1 MKIGIITIATG
12 KYSIYVS
19 GLISS
24 CEQFFLNEHEKNY
37 FIFSDSDDEYFNNF
51 NGSEKIKRIHQDK
64 LGWPHDS
71 MLRFHMFHKNE
82 DILSDMDYLFFMNAN
97 MLVSS
102 EIGENILPKDN
113 LCGIVSTIHPGY
125 HKAKSN
131 YPYEKNTK
139 SGFYIPEGVGKY
151 YFQGCFNGGRAKEFL
166 DMSKELSNKM
176 DTDLCNGIIPVWHD
190 ESALNLYLVNK
201 DPHILPPTYAY
212 PEKCDGEIMERKLLE
227 KNNPEDINL
236 IIPDLIQA
244 RTLEHPFEYMIS
256 EISEPKI
263 IQRNKNMFQTLYIMM
278 VRKTIITDLI
288 Q

>member
-24 CEQFFLNEHEKNY
+24 CEQFFLNDHEKNY
-37 FIFSDSDDEYFNNF
+37 FIYSDYDDEYFKNF
-51 NGSEKIKRIHQDK
+51 KGSEKITKIHQDK
-64 LGWPHDS
+64 LGWPYDS
-71 MLRFHMFHKNE
+71 MMRFHMFVKNE

-102 EIGENILPKDN
+102 EIDESILPKDN
-113 LCGIVSTIHPGY
+113 LCGIVSTLHPGY
-125 HKAKSN
+125 YKSKSEF
-131 YPYEKNTK
+131 PYEENTK
-139 SGFYIPEGVGKY
+139 SEFYIPDGDGKY

-166 DMSKELSNKM
+166 GMSKELSNKM
-176 DTDLCNGIIPVWHD
+176 DTDLHNGIIPVWHD
-190 ESALNLYLVNK
+190 ESALNWYLVNK

-212 PEKCDGEIMERKLLE
+212 PEKCDGKIMERILLE

-236 IIPDLIQA
+236 IIPDLLNA
-244 RTLEHPFEYMIS
+244 RTPEHPFEYMIS

-263 IQRNKNMFQTLYIMM
+263 IQRNKNMDGGKVYL
-278 VRKTIITDLI
+278 RK
-288 Q
+288 